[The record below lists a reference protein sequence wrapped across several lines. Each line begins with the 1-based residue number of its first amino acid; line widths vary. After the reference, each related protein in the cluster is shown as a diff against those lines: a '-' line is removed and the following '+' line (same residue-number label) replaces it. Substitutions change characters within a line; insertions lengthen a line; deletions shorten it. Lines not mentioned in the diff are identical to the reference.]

1 MPMSL
6 PPTRRTSL
14 KSASS
19 NDTAGE
25 DADSARMAAHAMLR
39 LDRCGRSAADGH
51 GDHMVSTMASDGE
64 QSKGSKERGA
74 RTCRANTRGFQVPTL
89 LPELRHQLGAP
100 SLMSPGLTTLI
111 RHQQHASITFAS
123 SFLRTGARTVST
135 ITHARTQ

>member
-64 QSKGSKERGA
+64 QSKGSKDMPGQH
-74 RTCRANTRGFQVPTL
+74 TR
-89 LPELRHQLGAP
+89 LPSSNAAP
-100 SLMSPGLTTLI
+100 GGEAPVGRPVLYVSILTTLI